1 MSEPATRRQTDPG
14 AVCKND
20 PTPLREQT
28 PTMEPKTYDRR
39 VVAIDLVR
47 GLIMV
52 LMALDHTRDYFSR
65 ADFDPLDIQ
74 RTDAALFLT
83 RWITH
88 YCAPLFV
95 FLSGVSSYLSLAR
108 SGDRGAQSR
117 LLLTRGA
124 LLILLD
130 LTLIRWAGWN
140 FSLDMGRIRV
150 GVLWA
155 IGWSMV
161 VLGGLIRSRFRLRTI
176 GVIGLAMMA
185 GHNLLDGWLPE
196 HFGDW
201 GWLWQILHAGGG
213 FDYGAG
219 RRFIASYPLVPW
231 IGVMAAGYACG
242 PAFLQAPAR
251 RRQILLH
258 WGMALT
264 TGFVLLRLGNL
275 YGDAVRWSAQPS
287 DLHTL
292 LSFLKCTKYPP
303 SLHYLLMTL
312 GPGLILLAALERPAP
327 LWLKPLNVFGQVPLF
342 FYLLHLPLIHA
353 LAALADY
360 GRYGRAEWQFGWP
373 FSDPGVAH
381 PADHGFGLPM
391 VYLVAA
397 FVAFCLYLPC
407 RWFAGMKRTSRSPWV
422 RLL

>member
-1 MSEPATRRQTDPG
+1 
-14 AVCKND
+14 
-20 PTPLREQT
+20 
-28 PTMEPKTYDRR
+28 MEPKTFDRR
-39 VVAIDLVR
+39 VVAIDLMR

-65 ADFDPLDIQ
+65 ADFDPLDLQ

-95 FLSGVSSYLSLAR
+95 LLSGTSSYLSLSRNGDAR
-108 SGDRGAQSR
+108 AQAR

-124 LLILLD
+124 LLIVLD
-130 LTLIRWAGWN
+130 LTLVRWTGWN

-161 VLGGLIRSRFRLRTI
+161 FLGSLLRLRLKTLGGAGLILI
-176 GVIGLAMMA
+176 A
-185 GHNLLDGWLPE
+185 GHNLLDGLRPE
-196 HFGDW
+196 HFGGW

-213 FDYGAG
+213 FDYAGG
-219 RRFIASYPLVPW
+219 RRFIASYPLIPW
-231 IGVMAAGYACG
+231 IGVMAAGFACG
-242 PAFLQAPAR
+242 PLFLQEPVR
-251 RRQILLH
+251 RRQTLLH
-258 WGMALT
+258 AGMALT

-275 YGDAVRWSAQPS
+275 YGDAAHWSAQPS
-287 DLHTL
+287 DLYTL

-312 GPGLILLAALERPAP
+312 GPGLMLLAALDRPVP
-327 LWLKPLNVFGQVPLF
+327 QWLRPLNVFGQVPLF

-353 LAALADY
+353 LAALMDY
-360 GRYGRAEWQFGWP
+360 GRYGHAEWQFGWP
-373 FSDPGVAH
+373 FAEPGLAH
-381 PADHGFGLPM
+381 PSDQGFGLPI
-391 VYLVAA
+391 VYLAAA

-407 RWFAGMKRTSRSPWV
+407 RWFAGLKRTSRNPWV